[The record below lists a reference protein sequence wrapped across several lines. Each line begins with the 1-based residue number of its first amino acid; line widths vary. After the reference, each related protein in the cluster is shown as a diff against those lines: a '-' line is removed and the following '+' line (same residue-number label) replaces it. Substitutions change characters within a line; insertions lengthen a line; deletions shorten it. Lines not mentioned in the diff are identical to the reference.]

1 MTRGLHKDFFV
12 ILGRV
17 FCASQRLTIRDNSES
32 LESLE
37 SVFVWQNVKERG
49 GEDVVA
55 KIEFIIVKKQY

>member
-1 MTRGLHKDFFV
+1 MLALHKHDM
-12 ILGRV
+12 L
-17 FCASQRLTIRDNSES
+17 SLES

-55 KIEFIIVKKQY
+55 KIDFIIVKKQY